1 MIIPIIIIKQVLAA
15 ILIITALVLLWKSK
29 YFRPVRL
36 KVKELRI
43 RFHGRPAALKRA
55 KRKAMRLNKKKG
67 KRYRV
72 YFLAMRYRVL
82 HRDDVRSAKRSGFF
96 NHNVNVTNTESL
108 VFFDTNNPD

>member
-15 ILIITALVLLWKSK
+15 ILIIIALVLLWKTK
-29 YFRPVRL
+29 YLRPARL

-43 RFHGRPAALKRA
+43 RYHGRAAALNRA
-55 KRKAMRLNKKKG
+55 TRKAKKKHKKDG

-82 HRDDVRSAKRSGFF
+82 HRDDVRAAKRIGFF

>member
-1 MIIPIIIIKQVLAA
+1 MIIPFLIIKQVLAA
-15 ILIITALVLLWKSK
+15 ILIITLLVLLWKSK
-29 YFRPVRL
+29 YLSPARL

-43 RFHGRPAALKRA
+43 RFHGRPAALNRA
-55 KRKAMRLNKKKG
+55 KKKAMKLNKKK
-67 KRYRV
+67 KRRYRV

-82 HRDDVRSAKRSGFF
+82 HRDDVRAAKRIGFF